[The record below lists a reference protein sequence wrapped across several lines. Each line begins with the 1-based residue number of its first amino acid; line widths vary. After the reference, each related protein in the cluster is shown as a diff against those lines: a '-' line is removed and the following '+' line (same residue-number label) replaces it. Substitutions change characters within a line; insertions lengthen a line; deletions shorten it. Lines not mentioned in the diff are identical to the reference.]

1 MGLEER
7 TMKLNY
13 RMLAVLVVGM
23 FVVGPG
29 LAENAMAAKKKLT
42 YEQAW
47 DVCKKEMDKMGIF
60 GTSTQA
66 NERHTRGAACMKK
79 HGYKI

>member
-1 MGLEER
+1 
-7 TMKLNY
+7 
-13 RMLAVLVVGM
+13 
-23 FVVGPG
+23 
-29 LAENAMAAKKKLT
+29 
-42 YEQAW
+42 
-47 DVCKKEMDKMGIF
+47 MDKMGIF

>member
-1 MGLEER
+1 M
-7 TMKLNY
+7 TINY
-13 RMLAVLVVGM
+13 RILTMLVAGT
-23 FVVGPG
+23 FVAGFG
-29 LAENAMAAKKKLT
+29 LAESAYAAKKKKLT

-66 NERHTRGAACMKK
+66 NERHTRGAGCMKK
-79 HGYKI
+79 YGYRI

>member
-1 MGLEER
+1 M
-7 TMKLNY
+7 TLNY
-13 RMLAVLVVGM
+13 RILTLLVAGA
-23 FVVGPG
+23 FVAASG
-29 LAENAMAAKKKLT
+29 LADNAMAAKKKLT

>member
-1 MGLEER
+1 MA
-7 TMKLNY
+7 LNY
-13 RMLAVLVVGM
+13 KTLTMLVAGA
-23 FVVGPG
+23 FVAASG
-29 LAENAMAAKKKLT
+29 LADNALAAKKKLT

-66 NERHTRGAACMKK
+66 NERHTRGAACMKRY
-79 HGYKI
+79 GYKI

>member
-1 MGLEER
+1 M
-7 TMKLNY
+7 TLNFKI
-13 RMLAVLVVGM
+13 LTVLVAGA
-23 FVVGPG
+23 FVVTSG
-29 LAENAMAAKKKLT
+29 LSDNALAAKKKLT

-47 DVCKKEMDKMGIF
+47 EACKKEMDKMGIF

>member
-1 MGLEER
+1 M
-7 TMKLNY
+7 TLNY
-13 RMLAVLVVGM
+13 RILTLLVAGA
-23 FVVGPG
+23 FVAASG
-29 LAENAMAAKKKLT
+29 LADNALAAKKKLT

-79 HGYKI
+79 YGHKI

>member
-1 MGLEER
+1 MTLNFRFLTLLVAGAFVMGS
-7 TMKLNY
+7 
-13 RMLAVLVVGM
+13 
-23 FVVGPG
+23 G
-29 LAENAMAAKKKLT
+29 LADNALAAKKKKLT

>member
-1 MGLEER
+1 M
-7 TMKLNY
+7 TLNC
-13 RMLAVLVVGM
+13 RILTVLLAGA

-29 LAENAMAAKKKLT
+29 LAENALAKTKKKLT

-79 HGYKI
+79 YGYRI

>member
-1 MGLEER
+1 MTHGYRILSLIVAGAFVTGSGL
-7 TMKLNY
+7 TGS
-13 RMLAVLVVGM
+13 AV
-23 FVVGPG
+23 
-29 LAENAMAAKKKLT
+29 AKTKKLT

-79 HGYKI
+79 HGYRI

>member
-1 MGLEER
+1 M
-7 TMKLNY
+7 TLNH
-13 RMLAVLVVGM
+13 RILAMLLAGA
-23 FVVGPG
+23 FVMGPG
-29 LAENAMAAKKKLT
+29 LTQDAYAAKKKKLT

-47 DVCKKEMDKMGIF
+47 EVCKKEMDKMGIF

-79 HGYKI
+79 HGHKI

>member
-1 MGLEER
+1 M
-7 TMKLNY
+7 TLNS
-13 RMLAVLVVGM
+13 RILAMLVAAA
-23 FVVGPG
+23 FVAAPG
-29 LAENAMAAKKKLT
+29 LADSALAAKKKLT

>member
-1 MGLEER
+1 M
-7 TMKLNY
+7 TLNF
-13 RMLAVLVVGM
+13 RILTVLVAGA
-23 FVVGPG
+23 FVVTSG
-29 LAENAMAAKKKLT
+29 LADNALAAKKKLT

-47 DVCKKEMDKMGIF
+47 EVCKKEMDKMGIF

-79 HGYKI
+79 YGHKI

>member
-1 MGLEER
+1 M
-7 TMKLNY
+7 TLNY
-13 RMLAVLVVGM
+13 RILATLVAST
-23 FVVGPG
+23 FVMGSG
-29 LAENAMAAKKKLT
+29 LAAPAFAKTKKLT

>member
-1 MGLEER
+1 M
-7 TMKLNY
+7 TLNKILTVL
-13 RMLAVLVVGM
+13 LAGAFIVG
-23 FVVGPG
+23 FG
-29 LAENAMAAKKKLT
+29 LAENAYAAKTKKLT

>member
-1 MGLEER
+1 M
-7 TMKLNY
+7 TLNF
-13 RMLAVLVVGM
+13 RMLAVLVAGA
-23 FVVGPG
+23 FVVASG
-29 LAENAMAAKKKLT
+29 LADNALAAKSKKLS

-79 HGYKI
+79 HGYRI

>member
-1 MGLEER
+1 M
-7 TMKLNY
+7 TINY
-13 RMLAVLVVGM
+13 RILTMLVAGA
-23 FVVGPG
+23 FVMGPG
-29 LAENAMAAKKKLT
+29 LAENALAKTKKLT

-47 DVCKKEMDKMGIF
+47 DVCKKEMDKMGVF

>member
-1 MGLEER
+1 M
-7 TMKLNY
+7 TLNF
-13 RMLAVLVVGM
+13 RILTVLVAGA
-23 FVVGPG
+23 FVVTSG
-29 LAENAMAAKKKLT
+29 LADNALAAKKKLT

-47 DVCKKEMDKMGIF
+47 EACKKEMDKMGIF

>member
-1 MGLEER
+1 M
-7 TMKLNY
+7 TLNY
-13 RMLAVLVVGM
+13 RMLTLIVAGA
-23 FVVGPG
+23 FVAAPG
-29 LAENAMAAKKKLT
+29 LAENALAAKKKLT

-47 DVCKKEMDKMGIF
+47 EVCKKEMDKMGIF

-79 HGYKI
+79 YGHKI

>member
-1 MGLEER
+1 M
-7 TMKLNY
+7 TLNY
-13 RMLAVLVVGM
+13 RILTMLIAGA
-23 FVVGPG
+23 FVAAPG
-29 LAENAMAAKKKLT
+29 LADNAFAAKKKKLT
-42 YEQAW
+42 YDQAW
-47 DVCKKEMDKMGIF
+47 DVCKKEMDKMGVF

>member
-1 MGLEER
+1 M
-7 TMKLNY
+7 TLNC
-13 RMLAVLVVGM
+13 RIVAVLVAGV
-23 FVVGPG
+23 FVVGSG
-29 LAENAMAAKKKLT
+29 LADNASAKSKKKLT

-47 DVCKKEMDKMGIF
+47 DVCKKEMDKMGVF

>member
-23 FVVGPG
+23 FVMGPG